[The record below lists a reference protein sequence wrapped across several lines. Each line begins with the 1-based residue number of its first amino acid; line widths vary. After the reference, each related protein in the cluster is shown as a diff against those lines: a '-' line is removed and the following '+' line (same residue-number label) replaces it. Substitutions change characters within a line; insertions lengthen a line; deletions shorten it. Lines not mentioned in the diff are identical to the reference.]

1 MSRPVQQRAIP
12 VALACGILQ
21 DGERV
26 LFLKQK
32 DRQGVERIGF
42 PFVMLFASQDPVKKM
57 TEFFLQQ
64 TGIDGHV
71 QDVRF
76 QARHNVGSRKNKRL
90 IPVLGFRVDAKDR
103 RAKPAAGYSGYA
115 WLTLDDACKQKLDR
129 TSEWLL
135 LNRR

>member
-1 MSRPVQQRAIP
+1 MQQRAIP
-12 VALACGILQ
+12 TALACGILQ
-21 DGERV
+21 DGERI

-32 DRQGVERIGF
+32 DRQGVERIGL
-42 PFVMLFASQDPVKKM
+42 PFVMLFSGPAPVKKM

-76 QARHNVGSRKNKRL
+76 QAKHNIASRKNKRF

-103 RAKPAAGYSGYA
+103 RARPAAEYSGYV
-115 WLTLDDACKQKLDR
+115 WLTLEDARRQKLDR

-135 LNRR
+135 NITG